1 MMIPKQFRSGIT
13 LLLASSFHFCLLAQL
28 EIQGGNPGI
37 KVSNA
42 NIAGQFDGV
51 EIGIRATNSI
61 VGSAIEGQDN
71 STSASSRGVKGFSS
85 FGVGVFGQS
94 NQGTGVYGI
103 SDSFR
108 GLWGDSNSSY
118 GVYGTSDTGVGGY
131 FRSTSIAAQLKGHLK
146 LESLAN
152 NHSWQFEINSGD
164 GYLLLYYNDILRGS
178 FNSTNG
184 NYASVSDRRLKRN
197 ITPLNHGALEDINK
211 MRPVSYVFENQ
222 VGDEK
227 TYGLIA
233 QELKEIMP
241 DIVQEIDLQNE
252 STLAISYSEL
262 IPVLIKG
269 MQEQQLIINE
279 LKKSVINLQK
289 NIDKFRENS
298 PKIEPLK

>member
-1 MMIPKQFRSGIT
+1 
-13 LLLASSFHFCLLAQL
+13 
-28 EIQGGNPGI
+28 
-37 KVSNA
+37 
-42 NIAGQFDGV
+42 
-51 EIGIRATNSI
+51 
-61 VGSAIEGQDN
+61 
-71 STSASSRGVKGFSS
+71 
-85 FGVGVFGQS
+85 
-94 NQGTGVYGI
+94 
-103 SDSFR
+103 
-108 GLWGDSNSSY
+108 
-118 GVYGTSDTGVGGY
+118 
-131 FRSTSIAAQLKGHLK
+131 
-146 LESLAN
+146 
-152 NHSWQFEINSGD
+152 
-164 GYLLLYYNDILRGS
+164 
-178 FNSTNG
+178 
-184 NYASVSDRRLKRN
+184 
-197 ITPLNHGALEDINK
+197 